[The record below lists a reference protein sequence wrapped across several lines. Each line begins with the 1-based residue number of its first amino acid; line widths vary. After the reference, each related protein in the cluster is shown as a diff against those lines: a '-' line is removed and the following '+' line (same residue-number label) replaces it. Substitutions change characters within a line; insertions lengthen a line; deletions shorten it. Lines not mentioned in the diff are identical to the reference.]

1 MKLAALRPT
10 IRFEKKWPEIIAS
23 LLHAAV
29 FILGGMLLARWIW
42 LLFSPTVLVMPPALE
57 QAASSQS
64 ATILAA
70 HWFTPKT
77 GGIAIAAP
85 STVNFKLVG
94 IYAATGRQASVSKTG
109 GSKTAD
115 SQAADSKQGFA
126 VFKLADGKQ
135 KSVLLHQEITA
146 GIHLQ
151 AIKQEAVEVGQEGS
165 TQTITLESRQS
176 ATATPAK
183 TGMHF

>member
-23 LLHAAV
+23 LLQAVV

-42 LLFSPTVLVMPPALE
+42 LLFSPTELVMPPALE

-77 GGIAIAAP
+77 GGLVIAAP

-94 IYAATGRQASVSKTG
+94 IYAATASKTGVSKT
-109 GSKTAD
+109 
-115 SQAADSKQGFA
+115 ADSKQGFA

-165 TQTITLESRQS
+165 TQTVMLENRKS
-176 ATATPAK
+176 ASATPAK